1 MAFSHRGDHL
11 VHIKWTLLVLGGVL
25 AAVGLGRWFMP
36 HSPGQAQVREVVPT
50 KPGLD
55 PEWPD
60 DKARKS
66 DRDAIEKAA
75 QGFIR
80 AFEKG
85 DAKTIASLWT
95 EQGEMQDASGAR
107 IRGRAAIEKAY
118 ADFFKEKPGVKI
130 EVLIE
135 AIRFPAA
142 GVAIEEGLLRQVD
155 PGRDLPATTL
165 YSTVHVREGA
175 QWKIASS
182 REWSAGQDRLEDLDW
197 LVGKWRAKFQD
208 QEVTLT
214 FTRNDKKPFL
224 SGEFTRKTN
233 GKVVSTGTMRISA
246 DPQTGQLRSWHFDE
260 DGGHGQALW
269 VRDRNQW
276 VLDSVGVLRD
286 GTETASVNLLGR
298 LNNDAITW
306 RSIDRVM
313 GGQQLPDTVPL
324 KLTRVREGK

>member
-1 MAFSHRGDHL
+1 VR
-11 VHIKWTLLVLGGVL
+11 IKLTLLLLGGL
-25 AAVGLGRWFMP
+25 AAALGVAFLSSP
-36 HSPGQAQVREVVPT
+36 HIPAQT
-50 KPGLD
+50 
-55 PEWPD
+55 
-60 DKARKS
+60 DKAERLKAPAEDKATKA
-66 DRDAIEKAA
+66 DRAAIEKASRA
-75 QGFIR
+75 FIA

-85 DAKTIASLWT
+85 DAKAVASLWT
-95 EQGEMQDASGAR
+95 EQGELLDAGGNR
-107 IRGRAAIEKAY
+107 IHGRAAIEKAY

-135 AIRFPAA
+135 AIRFPAP
-142 GVAIEEGLLRQVD
+142 GLAIEEGLLRQID
-155 PGRDLPATTL
+155 PGRELPATTL
-165 YSTVHVREGA
+165 YSAVHVRQGGR
-175 QWKIASS
+175 WLIASS

-214 FTRNDKKPFL
+214 FTRSDRKPYL
-224 SGEFTRKTN
+224 AGEFTRKAN
-233 GKVVSTGTMRISA
+233 GKVVSTGTMRIGP

-276 VLDSVGVLRD
+276 VLDSVGVLPD
-286 GTETASVNLLGR
+286 GTETAAVNLLGR
-298 LNNDAITW
+298 LNNDTITW

-313 GGQQLPDTVPL
+313 GEQQLPDTVPL

>member
-1 MAFSHRGDHL
+1 VR
-11 VHIKWTLLVLGGVL
+11 IKLTLLVLGVLL
-25 AAVGLGRWFMP
+25 AAVGLGRLFTP
-36 HSPGQAQVREVVPT
+36 HSPGQVEVLPT
-50 KPGLD
+50 RPGLD
-55 PEWPD
+55 PEPPD
-60 DKARKS
+60 DKARKK

-75 QGFIR
+75 RDFTQ
-80 AFEKG
+80 AFAKG
-85 DAKTIASLWT
+85 DAKAVAGLWA
-95 EQGEMQDASGAR
+95 EQGEVQDASGLR

-118 ADFFKEKPGVKI
+118 AELFKEKPGVKI

-135 AIRFPAA
+135 GIRFPAA
-142 GVAIEEGLLRQVD
+142 NVAIEEGLLRQVD
-155 PGRDLPATTL
+155 PGRELPGTTL
-165 YSTVHVREGA
+165 YSTVHVREGG

-197 LVGKWRAKFQD
+197 LVGKWAAKFNDQD
-208 QEVTLT
+208 VTLT
-214 FTRNDKKPFL
+214 FSRNDRKHFL
-224 SGEFTRKTN
+224 SGEFTRKTK

-276 VLDSVGVLRD
+276 VLDSVGVLPD
-286 GTETASVNLLGR
+286 GTETAAVNLLGR

-306 RSIDRVM
+306 RSIDRIM
-313 GGQQLPDTVPL
+313 GGQQVPDTVPL